1 MAIKGSFKEISL
13 PDVLQLLSVG
23 HKTGCLKVTDG
34 KSFGSIFFKDGKIC
48 YSSLLNRPDRLGD
61 RLLSR
66 GFITNSQL
74 GEALKHQQTDPDG
87 RRLGD
92 ILIHLGLLTKQD
104 LESDVSRQIADAI
117 FYLLRWDEGDFFFEP
132 DTLPTE
138 EAITVSLDVLNLL
151 LEEARRIDEW
161 KNLEAKLPG
170 VQIVLERLILEGSQ
184 QVEMELN
191 EEERQVIQ
199 LIDGRRTMG
208 EVMVASSL
216 GEFLTSKIIYGLLR
230 AGLVKRGNERGRAAA
245 RAGMGAIDEHRN
257 LGIAFYK
264 TQMYEEAYR
273 EYRRIVEIK
282 PDEADARFYLG
293 LINFRKAEYAEAA
306 TEFLEAIAIEPKKA
320 CSYNN
325 LGLALEAMGEY
336 EDASRQYK
344 KALEMA
350 SDKVIPKLNLAHLA
364 CRKKEWGLAQEQLKK
379 IEEQSGKTKLGSF
392 LLGLAAYRSS
402 QWDQAI
408 EHWQECSQGG
418 RFNPASENNIAAIW
432 QARGQVEESE
442 RHYQAALK
450 VSPENRMLLHNLSE
464 LYYRHSL
471 WPQAVDVLTRVAD
484 LGLADVQQLYKLGNL
499 CLKQGQKDNAVKWWK
514 KALELD
520 PSNQMIRRNLDL
532 AEKG

>member
-34 KSFGSIFFKDGKIC
+34 KNFGSIFFHDGKIC

-61 RLLSR
+61 RLLAR
-66 GFITNSQL
+66 GFITNAQL
-74 GEALKHQQTDPDG
+74 EEALKLQQSDPAG

-104 LESDVSRQIADAI
+104 LESDVTRQIADAI
-117 FYLLRWDEGDFFFEP
+117 FYLLRWNEGDFFFEP
-132 DTLPTE
+132 DAMPTGE
-138 EAITVSLDVLNLL
+138 TITVFLDVLNLL

-161 KNLEAKLPG
+161 KNIEAKLPG
-170 VQIVLERLILEGSQ
+170 PQIVLERLIMEGSQ

-191 EEERQVIQ
+191 EEERQVLQ
-199 LIDGRRTMG
+199 LTDGRRTMA
-208 EVMVASSL
+208 EVMEASPL

-230 AGLVKRGNERGRAAA
+230 AGLVKRGNERARGAAG
-245 RAGMGAIDEHRN
+245 AGTGAADEHRN

-282 PDEADARFYLG
+282 PDDADARFYLG
-293 LINFRKAEYAEAA
+293 LIHFRKAEYAEAA

-350 SDKVIPKLNLAHLA
+350 ADAITPKLNLAHLA
-364 CRKKEWGLAQEQLKK
+364 CRKKEWGLAQEQLLKL
-379 IEEQSGKTKLGSF
+379 EEQQGKTKLGSF

-402 QWDQAI
+402 QGDQAI
-408 EHWQECSQGG
+408 EYWQECSLGG
-418 RFNPASENNIAAIW
+418 RFNPASENNIAVIW

-442 RHYQAALK
+442 RHYQAAVK
-450 VSPENRMLLHNLSE
+450 ASPENRTVLHNLSE
-464 LYYRHSL
+464 LYYHNSL
-471 WPQAVDVLTRVAD
+471 WPQAVEVLARVAD
-484 LGLADVQQLYKLGNL
+484 MGLADVQQLYKLGNL
-499 CLKQGQKDNAVKWWK
+499 CLKQGQKDTAVKWWK

-520 PSNQMIRRNLDL
+520 PTNQMIRRNLDL
-532 AEKG
+532 AEK

>member
-23 HKTGCLKVTDG
+23 RKTGCLKVTDG
-34 KSFGSIFFKDGKIC
+34 KNFGSIYFNDGKIC
-48 YSSLLNRPDRLGD
+48 YSNLLNRPDRLGD

-74 GEALKHQQTDPDG
+74 EEALKFQQTDPDG

-104 LESDVSRQIADAI
+104 LESDVSRQISDAI
-117 FYLLRWDEGDFFFEP
+117 FYLLRWTEGDFFFEP
-132 DTLPTE
+132 DTSPAE
-138 EAITVSLDVLNLL
+138 ETITVSLDVLNLL

-170 VQIVLERLILEGSQ
+170 GQIVLEKLVIESSQ

-191 EEERQVIQ
+191 EEERQVMQ

-208 EVMVASSL
+208 EVMEASSL

-230 AGLVKRGNERGRAAA
+230 AGLVKRGNERARAAA
-245 RAGMGAIDEHRN
+245 GAGIGDADEHRN

-273 EYRRIVEIK
+273 EYRRIVEIN

-293 LINFRKAEYAEAA
+293 LIHFRKAEYAEAA
-306 TEFLEAIAIEPKKA
+306 TEFLETIAIEPKKA

-336 EDASRQYK
+336 DDATRQYK
-344 KALEMA
+344 KAVEIDPESLT
-350 SDKVIPKLNLAHLA
+350 PKLNLAHLA
-364 CRKKEWGLAQEQLKK
+364 CRKKEWSSAQDQLLTLEQQGKK
-379 IEEQSGKTKLGSF
+379 TLLGSF

-402 QWDQAI
+402 QWDSAL
-408 EHWQECSQGG
+408 EYWQECTTGG
-418 RFNPASENNIAAIW
+418 RINPASENNIAAIW

-450 VSPENRMLLHNLSE
+450 VSPENRSLLHNLSE
-464 LYYRHSL
+464 LYYRNGL
-471 WPQAVDVLTRVAD
+471 WSQAVEVLSRVAEM
-484 LGLADVQQLYKLGNL
+484 GLADVQQLYKLGNL

-520 PSNQMIRRNLDL
+520 PSNQMIKRNIDL
-532 AEKG
+532 AEKK

>member
-34 KSFGSIFFKDGKIC
+34 KNFGSIFFNDGKIC
-48 YSSLLNRPDRLGD
+48 YSNLLNRPDRLGD

-66 GFITNSQL
+66 GLITNSQL
-74 GEALKHQQTDPDG
+74 EEALKHQQADTDG
-87 RRLGD
+87 RRLGG

-117 FYLLRWDEGDFFFEP
+117 FYLLRWEEGDFFFEP

-138 EAITVSLDVLNLL
+138 ETITVSLDVLNLL

-170 VQIVLERLILEGSQ
+170 TQIILERLILEGSQ

-191 EEERQVIQ
+191 EEERQVMQ

-208 EVMVASSL
+208 EVMEASSL
-216 GEFLTSKIIYGLLR
+216 GEFLTSKVIYGLLR
-230 AGLVKRGNERGRAAA
+230 AGLVKRGNERARTAA
-245 RAGMGAIDEHRN
+245 GTGSGAVDEHRN

-293 LINFRKAEYAEAA
+293 LIHFRKAEYAEAA
-306 TEFLEAIAIEPKKA
+306 TEFLETIAIEPQKA

-336 EDASRQYK
+336 DDAVRQYK
-344 KALEMA
+344 KALEMDPG
-350 SDKVIPKLNLAHLA
+350 SLTPKLNLAHLA
-364 CRKKEWGLAQEQLKK
+364 CRKKEWSSARDQLLSLEQQGKK
-379 IEEQSGKTKLGSF
+379 TLLGSF

-418 RFNPASENNIAAIW
+418 RINPSSENNIAALW
-432 QARGQVEESE
+432 QARGQVEEAE

-450 VSPENRMLLHNLSE
+450 VSPENRTLLQNLSE
-464 LYYRHSL
+464 LYYRNSL
-471 WPQAVDVLTRVAD
+471 WAQAVEVLSRVAGM
-484 LGLADVQQLYKLGNL
+484 GLADVQQLYKLGNL

-532 AEKG
+532 AEKR

>member
-34 KSFGSIFFKDGKIC
+34 KNFGSIFFNDGKIC

-74 GEALKHQQTDPDG
+74 EEALKHQQTDAEE

-117 FYLLRWDEGDFFFEP
+117 FYLLRWNEGEFFFEP

-138 EAITVSLDVLNLL
+138 ESITVSLDVLNLL

-161 KNLEAKLPG
+161 KNLESKLPG
-170 VQIVLERLILEGSQ
+170 DQIILERLILEGAQ

-191 EEERQVIQ
+191 EEERQVMQ

-208 EVMVASSL
+208 EVMEASSL

-230 AGLVKRGNERGRAAA
+230 AGLVKRGNEKVRAAA
-245 RAGMGAIDEHRN
+245 GTGTGAVDEHRN

-293 LINFRKAEYAEAA
+293 LIHFRRAEYAEAA
-306 TEFLEAIAIEPKKA
+306 TEFLEAISIEPKKS

-336 EDASRQYK
+336 DDASRQYK
-344 KALEMA
+344 KALEI
-350 SDKVIPKLNLAHLA
+350 DPENLTPKLNLAHLS
-364 CRKKEWGLAQEQLKK
+364 CRKKEWSSAQDQLQQMEK
-379 IEEQSGKTKLGSF
+379 QGKRTQLGSF
-392 LLGLAAYRSS
+392 LLGLVKYRSG

-408 EHWQECSQGG
+408 DHWQECSQNG
-418 RFNPASENNIAAIW
+418 RINPASENNIAALW
-432 QARGQVEESE
+432 QARGQVEEAE

-450 VSPENRMLLHNLSE
+450 VAPENRALLHNLSE
-464 LYYRHSL
+464 LYYRNSL
-471 WPQAVDVLTRVAD
+471 WPQAVEVLSRVASM
-484 LGLADVQQLYKLGNL
+484 GLADVQQLYKLGNL
-499 CLKQGQKDNAVKWWK
+499 CLKQGQKDIAVKWWK

-520 PSNQMIRRNLDL
+520 PSNQMIQRNIDL
-532 AEKG
+532 AEKR